1 MIPNLSS
8 EVGVAFTL
16 LRDTN
21 SRHDTSLQYSCDFV
35 MPVPLSMH
43 HQDWG
48 KQDDRKVKKR
58 REVAGDQPPA
68 DPDELCQ
75 TNFLFNLYFHCPHFF

>member
-8 EVGVAFTL
+8 EVGVTFTL

-58 REVAGDQPPA
+58 REVAGDLKLVRCRDSCLMP
-68 DPDELCQ
+68 
-75 TNFLFNLYFHCPHFF
+75 TSS